1 MAVMRLQ
8 RFLAQAGVASRRH
21 AEELI
26 TAGRVRVNGRTVTE
40 LGTKVDSAADKVF
53 VDGRRVHGEDL
64 CYLLMFK
71 PRGVMTTLEDPE
83 GRPTV
88 KALLPKNQTERV
100 FPVGRL
106 DYNTEGA
113 LLFTNDGD
121 LMQGLLHPSRHV
133 AKVYEAKLRGK
144 VTVEQI
150 EQLRRG
156 VVIQGRK
163 TKPAEVFILGETESN
178 TWIELH
184 LTEGRTHQVREMAEA
199 IGHPVVKLSRIAFA
213 GLTAEGLRPGDTRP
227 LTTAEIEEL
236 RKLAGVGSFSKAKR
250 SRR

>member
-1 MAVMRLQ
+1 MRLQ

-26 TAGRVRVNGRTVTE
+26 TKGRVRVNGRTVTE
-40 LGTKVDSAADKVF
+40 LGTKVGPGDKVL
-53 VDGRRVHGEDL
+53 VDGRRVQSEDL
-64 CYLLMFK
+64 TYLVMFK

-88 KALLPKNQTERV
+88 KDLLPKNLTERV

-106 DYNTEGA
+106 DYATEGA

-133 AKVYEAKLRGK
+133 TKVYEAKLRGK
-144 VTVEQI
+144 VPVEQI
-150 EQLRRG
+150 ERLRRG
-156 VVIQGRK
+156 IVLNGRK
-163 TKPAEVFILGETESN
+163 TKPAEAFILGETESN

-184 LTEGRTHQVREMAEA
+184 LTEGRTHQVRDMADA
-199 IGHPVVKLSRIAFA
+199 IGHPVVKLSRVAFA
-213 GLTAEGLRPGDTRP
+213 GLTVAGLKPGETRP
-227 LTTAEIEEL
+227 LTTAEIEDL
-236 RKLAGVGSFSKAKR
+236 RKQAGVGSFSKGKR
-250 SRR
+250 ARR